1 MCELDV
7 TAIVA
12 SIAPRDYSAS
22 VAELGND
29 AGRITWEAA
38 CEDARELFGDTFDRE
53 SFDAYF
59 SGFGA
64 WDDEELAAH
73 TDEECAAL
81 MLQFIAGDM
90 READFSSYADIEG
103 GAEPFTDEWWPQYEK
118 ASEAGTVAGR
128 FFRADDGRVFY
139 YIGE

>member
-29 AGRITWEAA
+29 AGR
-38 CEDARELFGDTFDRE
+38 
-53 SFDAYF
+53 
-59 SGFGA
+59 
-64 WDDEELAAH
+64 
-73 TDEECAAL
+73 
-81 MLQFIAGDM
+81 
-90 READFSSYADIEG
+90 
-103 GAEPFTDEWWPQYEK
+103 
-118 ASEAGTVAGR
+118 

>member
-38 CEDARELFGDTFDRE
+38 CEDARGLFGEHFDRAA
-53 SFDAYF
+53 FDEYF
-59 SGFGA
+59 FA
-64 WDDEELAAH
+64 
-73 TDEECAAL
+73 
-81 MLQFIAGDM
+81 
-90 READFSSYADIEG
+90 
-103 GAEPFTDEWWPQYEK
+103 
-118 ASEAGTVAGR
+118 
-128 FFRADDGRVFY
+128 FRRV
-139 YIGE
+139 G